1 MSVVSATSELK
12 FRDPLESL
20 LSAIE
25 ALPAAE
31 QWRLVEKT
39 LKNLKKMPAA
49 PKARKSKKTD
59 ASSEE
64 GEPRLKKEPNV
75 WIKHVGFVRSVM
87 NVLGETDTDAKKAK
101 AVTQVAKALKDSG
114 AYFTSQGEA
123 EAAIE
128 QITEAFQAWKADP
141 PAAAPKESPKE
152 SPKEKKEKKPK
163 AAAVDSDSENEAAV
177 VEKKPR
183 KPLTPEAAASKK
195 IKTAETKARNKAAK
209 EAASAAASV
218 ASASVAS
225 APEADSDAEDGEVAV
240 VRSYDLGKGGLMP
253 YDTYPGEK
261 SGTEYLY
268 EHASGKFVG
277 LYNPASKKLKT
288 DVKDPAA

>member
-64 GEPRLKKEPNV
+64 GEPRPKKEPNV

-87 NVLGETDTDAKKAK
+87 NVLGEKDTDAKKAK

-152 SPKEKKEKKPK
+152 KKPK
-163 AAAVDSDSENEAAV
+163 AAAVDSDSEEGEAV
-177 VEKKPR
+177 VEKKPKR
-183 KPLTPEAAASKK
+183 TLSPEAAASKK
-195 IKTAETKARNKAAK
+195 AKTAETKARNKAAK

-218 ASASVAS
+218 ASAASAAVAS
-225 APEADSDAEDGEVAV
+225 AAEADSDAEEGEVAV
-240 VRSYDLGKGGLMP
+240 VRSYDLGKGEMP

>member
-1 MSVVSATSELK
+1 MSVVSAPSAMS
-12 FRDPLESL
+12 FESL

-39 LKNLKKMPAA
+39 LKNLKKMPSA
-49 PKARKSKKTD
+49 PKAGKTKKTD
-59 ASSEE
+59 ASSEV

-75 WIKHVGFVRSVM
+75 WIKHVGFVRPIMASIA
-87 NVLGETDTDAKKAK
+87 DPDAKKAK
-101 AVTQVAKALKDSG
+101 AVTQVSQALKESG
-114 AYFTSQGEA
+114 AYFASQEDA
-123 EAAIE
+123 EAAKD
-128 QITEAFQAWKADP
+128 QILAAFALWKSSP
-141 PAAAPKESPKE
+141 PA
-152 SPKEKKEKKPK
+152 PKEKKEKKPK
-163 AAAVDSDSENEAAV
+163 AAAVDSDSEEGEAV
-177 VEKKPR
+177 VEKKPKR
-183 KPLTPEAAASKK
+183 TLSPEAAASKK
-195 IKTAETKARNKAAK
+195 AKTAETKARNKAAK

-218 ASASVAS
+218 ASAASAAVAS
-225 APEADSDAEDGEVAV
+225 AAEADSDAEEGEVAV
-240 VRSYDLGKGGLMP
+240 VRSYDLGKGEMP